1 MAGRSGAPYRGG
13 VGRRAW
19 MLLVF
24 LASLWG
30 ASYLFIKISL
40 DDLGPVGVVFGRTL
54 LAALVLVPIALHRDA
69 LRGLRGR
76 LAPLSILA
84 AMQVAVPFLLISW
97 GEEHIAS
104 SLTGILVSSA
114 PIFLVLLAAWFDPD
128 ERARG
133 WALVGVVAG
142 IVGIGL
148 LFGVDLSGDTLAVL
162 GGVAVLG
169 AGLCY
174 AGGGLYLK
182 RRLSGTAP
190 VAVAAACM
198 VISTVMTLPLLLVFP
213 PAAPAGGTVAAMLVL
228 GVGGTG
234 IAFLVYYTLI
244 ADVGPARAA
253 LVTYLAPVF
262 AVLYGVVLLNEP
274 FGAGTLVG
282 LALILAGSWVAAEG
296 RPPGRRRPVLAS
308 AGGGPGT
315 LAPSPGPPRS

>member
-1 MAGRSGAPYRGG
+1 M
-13 VGRRAW
+13 GRRAW
-19 MLLVF
+19 ILLAF

-30 ASYLFIKISL
+30 ASYLFIKVSL
-40 DDLGPVGVVFGRTL
+40 DDLGPAGVVFGRTL
-54 LAALVLVPIALHRDA
+54 LAALVLIPIALHRDA

-76 LAPLSILA
+76 LGALSVLA
-84 AMQVAVPFLLISW
+84 GVQVAVPFLLISW

-114 PIFLVLLAAWFDPD
+114 PIFLVLLAAWLDPE

-133 WALVGVVAG
+133 WGLVGVAGG

-148 LFGVDLSGDTLAVL
+148 LFGVDLSGDTLALL
-162 GGVAVLG
+162 GGFAVLG

-182 RRLSGTAP
+182 RRLSGTPP
-190 VAVAAACM
+190 VAVAAATM
-198 VISTVMTLPLLLVFP
+198 VISTLMTLPLLPFFP
-213 PAAPAGGTVAAMLVL
+213 PAAPGGGTVAAMLAL

-262 AVLYGVVLLNEP
+262 AVLYGVLLLDEP
-274 FGAGTLVG
+274 FGPGTLAG
-282 LALILAGSWVAAEG
+282 LGLILAGSWLAAEG

-308 AGGGPGT
+308 PGGGPGT

>member
-1 MAGRSGAPYRGG
+1 
-13 VGRRAW
+13 
-19 MLLVF
+19 MLLAF

-30 ASYLFIKISL
+30 ASYLFIKVSL
-40 DDLGPVGVVFGRTL
+40 DDLGPAGVVFGRTL
-54 LAALVLVPIALHRDA
+54 LAALVLVPIAAHRGT

-114 PIFLVLLAAWFDPD
+114 PIFLVLLAAWFDPQ

-133 WALVGVVAG
+133 WALVGVAAG
-142 IVGIGL
+142 MVGIGL
-148 LFGVDLSGDTLAVL
+148 LFGVDLSGDTLALL
-162 GGVAVLG
+162 GGAAVLG

-182 RRLSGTAP
+182 RRLSGTPP

-198 VISTVMTLPLLLVFP
+198 VISAAMTLPLLPFFP
-213 PAAPAGGTVAAMLVL
+213 PAAPDGGTVAAMLVL

-244 ADVGPARAA
+244 AHVGPARAA

-262 AVLYGVVLLNEP
+262 AVIYGVALLDEP
-274 FGAGTLVG
+274 FGLGTLAG
-282 LALILAGSWVAAEG
+282 LGLILAGSWVAAEG

-308 AGGGPGT
+308 GAGAPGT
-315 LAPSPGPPRS
+315 LAPSLGPPRS